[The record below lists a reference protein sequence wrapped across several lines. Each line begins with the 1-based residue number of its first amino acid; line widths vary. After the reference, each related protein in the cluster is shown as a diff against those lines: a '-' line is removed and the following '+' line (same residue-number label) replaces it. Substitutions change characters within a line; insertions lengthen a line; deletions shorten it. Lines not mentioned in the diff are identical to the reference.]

1 MKRPDDKQGTSMNT
15 IEKAMQRLK
24 TSSKQKK
31 DEVVRSVVNVASASK
46 ASTNLTSP
54 IHDANTKNIDSA
66 SKASNVT
73 TNFCDLNFT
82 ELNKKGFLTPDI
94 PDESLREEYRVIKR
108 PLLNNAR
115 GKGAVPVPHG
125 NLLMVTSAMP
135 GEGKTYNSL
144 NLAISFAME
153 RDTHVLLIDS
163 DVIKPSLTEIIG
175 LPDVPGLTDMLSGE
189 IKDMTDI
196 LYKTNM
202 PKLTVIPAGRRHAQD
217 TELLSSDKMKHF
229 TEELADRY
237 SDRIVVFDAPPMLA
251 TSHAQVLMQ
260 YAGQIVLVVEAGKT
274 LEHSIKD
281 VVTQLGDDKVVGVVL
296 NKGRGA
302 FGTSYYG
309 SYGTYGANTDSKE

>member
-24 TSSKQKK
+24 TTSTQK
-31 DEVVRSVVNVASASK
+31 DEAVRSVVNMTSASK
-46 ASTNLTSP
+46 TSTNVTATTNNP
-54 IHDANTKNIDSA
+54 NTNNIDSV
-66 SKASNVT
+66 SKGSNVT
-73 TNFCDLNFT
+73 ANFCDLNFT
-82 ELNKKGFLTPDI
+82 ELNRKGFLTPDI

-115 GKGAVPVPHG
+115 GKGAVPIPQG

-175 LPDVPGLTDMLSGE
+175 LSGVPGLTDMLSGE
-189 IKDMTDI
+189 IEDITDI

-237 SDRIVVFDAPPMLA
+237 SDRIVMFDAPPMLA

-274 LEHSIKD
+274 LEHSIKE
-281 VVTQLGDDKVVGVVL
+281 VVSQLGDDKVVGVVL
-296 NKGRGA
+296 NKGRGS
-302 FGTSYYG
+302 FGSSYYG
-309 SYGTYGANTDSKE
+309 SYGTYGANPDSKE